1 MFEDLR
7 EAKPKALDR
16 SSAEKLKAHF
26 NLDFLKSYASCWPL
40 IAACSVR
47 REQRVGSFA
56 PEFVVPQLL
65 LQWVAQENGFDG
77 LRYFSVWTP
86 TRGMHLFGHSNCVFP
101 VKKVSFKG
109 HCPELTKAF
118 AFTAPISW
126 EALTAVDLGSS
137 SFITNED
144 SNASAQIQLNS
155 DLPDFEYFRTT
166 FFTTELKL
174 KDVEARPNCSRIMD
188 V

>member
-1 MFEDLR
+1 
-7 EAKPKALDR
+7 
-16 SSAEKLKAHF
+16 
-26 NLDFLKSYASCWPL
+26 
-40 IAACSVR
+40 
-47 REQRVGSFA
+47 
-56 PEFVVPQLL
+56 
-65 LQWVAQENGFDG
+65 
-77 LRYFSVWTP
+77 
-86 TRGMHLFGHSNCVFP
+86 
-101 VKKVSFKG
+101 VSFKG